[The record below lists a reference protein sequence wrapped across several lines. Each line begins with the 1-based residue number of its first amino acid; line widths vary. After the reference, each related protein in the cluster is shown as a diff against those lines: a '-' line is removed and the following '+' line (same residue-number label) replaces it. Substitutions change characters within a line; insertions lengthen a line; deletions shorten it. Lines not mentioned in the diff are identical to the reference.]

1 MVESTIEPEE
11 LYVDI
16 IENGRVRVL
25 CRWNIASAT
34 RTEDSGDK
42 STMWVYDEAALW
54 WTLPYTSADV
64 TLDTPA
70 AIIKYLESN
79 KVEIMSFAKGSQVS
93 IKDTVALTKA
103 RADYRKEKN
112 LTDAVVV
119 KAEIVI
125 TT

>member
-34 RTEDSGDK
+34 RTDDNGDK
-42 STMWVYDEAALW
+42 TTMWVYDEAALW
-54 WTLPYTSADV
+54 WTLPYASADAV
-64 TLDTPA
+64 LDTPA

-79 KVEIMSFAKGSQVS
+79 KAEVMSFAKGSKVS
-93 IKDTVALTKA
+93 IKNTVALTKA

-112 LTDAVVV
+112 LADAVVV
-119 KAEIVI
+119 KAKNVK
-125 TT
+125 TM